1 MEGGRGEEWKDGRME
16 EGKGIGEGWKDGRGE
31 EWKDGRM
38 EEGNRGRMEGG
49 YKNMFGISAYHIH
62 LTNLL
67 DCGIIITYLS
77 EKSYPHENTKLLSNL
92 GDWS

>member
-1 MEGGRGEEWKDGRME
+1 MEEGKDGRME
-16 EGKGIGEGWKDGRGE
+16 EWK
-31 EWKDGRM
+31 
-38 EEGNRGRMEGG
+38 NGRMEGGKDGRG